1 MKRKVIILL
10 ISLFSATLSAQAQSD
25 EELNVL
31 VLKHADSMAK
41 CFIAKD
47 YTCFLRYSHPK
58 VIRSMGGPQSALK
71 KTKDEFK
78 RLEEEG
84 ITFEALKFGTP
95 SKMIRVGTEEVQCII
110 QQQIEMLL
118 PRGRM
123 TAITTLIAISEDNG
137 KNWYFVDAS
146 RFDLPSMQRLIPSLS
161 NDHVFPYP
169 QDPVFE
175 PFEEEEAP

>member
-1 MKRKVIILL
+1 MKRKIIILL
-10 ISLFSATLSAQAQSD
+10 ISLFSTALSVRAQSD
-25 EELNVL
+25 QELATL
-31 VLKHADSMAK
+31 ALKHADSMAK

-47 YTCFLRYSHPK
+47 YACFLKYSHPK
-58 VIRSMGGPQSALK
+58 VIKSMGGPQSALK
-71 KTKDEFK
+71 KTREEFK
-78 RLEEEG
+78 KFEEEEG

-95 SKMIRVGTEEVQCII
+95 SKMIHVGTEVQCII

-137 KNWYFVDAS
+137 KSWYFTDAS

-161 NDHVFPYP
+161 NEHVFPYP

>member
-1 MKRKVIILL
+1 MKRKIIILL
-10 ISLFSATLSAQAQSD
+10 ISLFSAAASVQAQTD
-25 EELNVL
+25 EELNGM
-31 VLKHADSMAK
+31 VLKHADSMAA

-47 YTCFLRYSHPK
+47 YACFLKYSHPK
-58 VIRSMGGPQSALK
+58 VIHSMGGYQSALK
-71 KTKDEFK
+71 KTREEFK
-78 RLEEEG
+78 KLEEEG
-84 ITFEALKFGTP
+84 ITFEALKFGTL
-95 SKMIRVGTEEVQCII
+95 SKMIHAGTELQCII

-137 KNWYFVDAS
+137 KSWYFTDAS

-161 NDHVFPYP
+161 DEHVFPYP
-169 QDPVFE
+169 QEPVFE

>member
-1 MKRKVIILL
+1 MKRKIIILL
-10 ISLFSATLSAQAQSD
+10 ISLFSATLSVQAQSD
-25 EELNVL
+25 EELSTL
-31 VLKHADSMAK
+31 VLKHADSMAQ

-47 YTCFLRYSHPK
+47 YACFLNYSHPK
-58 VIRSMGGPQSALK
+58 VIHSMGGYQSALK
-71 KTKDEFK
+71 KTKEEFRK
-78 RLEEEG
+78 FEEEDG

-95 SKMIRVGTEEVQCII
+95 SKMIHAGTELQCII

-123 TAITTLIAISEDNG
+123 TAITTLIALSEDNG
-137 KNWYFVDAS
+137 KSWYFTDAS
-146 RFDLPSMQRLIPSLS
+146 RFDLASMQRLIPSLS
-161 NDHVFPYP
+161 NDLVFPYP